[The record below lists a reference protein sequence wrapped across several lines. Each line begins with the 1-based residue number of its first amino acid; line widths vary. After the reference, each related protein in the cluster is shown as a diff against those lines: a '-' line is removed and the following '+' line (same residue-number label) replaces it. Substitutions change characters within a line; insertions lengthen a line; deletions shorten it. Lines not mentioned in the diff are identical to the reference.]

1 MVGSDIKN
9 YIEKRLGRSFSD
21 DLILQAINECLD
33 EIADLSLL
41 YVTATLNIN
50 DTTQW
55 YALPNNYSQIEKVI
69 KHEDEEE
76 YIYEGWEYR
85 NGTIRIFNKGT
96 FRIVGRK
103 IPDYLEDISNN
114 LSEIHR
120 MYNNAIKYYVLA
132 WVRENEDLDDQISEK
147 YYQKFTE
154 KVQRAASSL
163 ISTKSPAKVQV
174 IRRA

>member
-1 MVGSDIKN
+1 MLGTDIQI
-9 YIEKRLGRSFSD
+9 YVEKRLGRTFEQD
-21 DLILQAINECLD
+21 MILEAINECLD
-33 EIADLSLL
+33 EIGDLSLL
-41 YVTATLNIN
+41 YATSDVTVVDIK
-50 DTTQW
+50 QW
-55 YALPNNYSQIEKVI
+55 YALPESYSKVEKVI
-69 KHEDEEE
+69 KYEGECE

-85 NGTIRIFNKGT
+85 NGNIRIFDTGD
-96 FRIVGRK
+96 FRIVARK
-103 IPDYLEDISNN
+103 IPDYLTEISDTFVE
-114 LSEIHR
+114 LHR
-120 MYNNAIKYYVLA
+120 SYNNAIRYYVLA